1 MAETTKKA
9 TAKKAVKATK
19 AKKVEAKKTEKVEAP
34 AKPLITSARAIAHDV
49 RVTPR
54 KARLVI
60 DLVRGKDVNV
70 ALGILANVNKAAS
83 PIVAKVIKSAAA
95 NAINNFNME
104 EDRLYVAE
112 IYANDGLRMKRFLP
126 RAKGSASGLVKRTS
140 HITVVGQKVS
150 PVGMRVG
157 INRDWHSRWFAND
170 KDFSRFL
177 LEDVKVRKYVN
188 KNLKSALISHVEIER
203 RKADNGYKTR
213 VMIFAAHPAMLIGQE
228 GATINR
234 VKADLAK
241 ILKGSEVKVDAIEVK
256 NPDLDATLLAQWIAS
271 ELENRASFRTAQKK
285 AIARAR
291 KAGAKGVKTMVS
303 GRLGGAD
310 IARSESYNEG
320 TIPLQTLRADIDYG
334 FAEADTTYGKVGVK
348 VYIYK
353 GEVLPQKK
361 NREGGNR

>member
-126 RAKGSASGLVKRTS
+126 RAKGRASGLVKRTS
-140 HITVVGQKVS
+140 HITVV
-150 PVGMRVG
+150 
-157 INRDWHSRWFAND
+157 
-170 KDFSRFL
+170 
-177 LEDVKVRKYVN
+177 VKQR
-188 KNLKSALISHVEIER
+188 
-203 RKADNGYKTR
+203 
-213 VMIFAAHPAMLIGQE
+213 
-228 GATINR
+228 
-234 VKADLAK
+234 
-241 ILKGSEVKVDAIEVK
+241 
-256 NPDLDATLLAQWIAS
+256 
-271 ELENRASFRTAQKK
+271 
-285 AIARAR
+285 
-291 KAGAKGVKTMVS
+291 
-303 GRLGGAD
+303 
-310 IARSESYNEG
+310 
-320 TIPLQTLRADIDYG
+320 
-334 FAEADTTYGKVGVK
+334 
-348 VYIYK
+348 
-353 GEVLPQKK
+353 
-361 NREGGNR
+361 